1 MRLHLQATRNR
12 VFIYCL
18 VLFLVGGALFWSPDN
33 AQALQISQLVVSDI
47 SATSASISWNTDAV
61 ALGLVD
67 YGTTTY
73 PFYVVIHEKTSNG
86 PTGTRSLMCSPL
98 NSITQT
104 QGAVLANFG
113 AVVIKT

>member
-67 YGTTTY
+67 YGTTTELGEVVSQETTGRY
-73 PFYVVIHEKTSNG
+73 PIYCTH
-86 PTGTRSLMCSPL
+86 SP
-98 NSITQT
+98 
-104 QGAVLANFG
+104 GVELA
-113 AVVIKT
+113 